1 MACKES
7 SSVAQ
12 TLCNFRYE
20 VSSGRTVTKDPK
32 RYSMTFKDYVY
43 KKKKKLVKD
52 KKNTE
57 TDQAVCLILSV

>member
-7 SSVAQ
+7 SLVAQ

-43 KKKKKLVKD
+43 KKKIGKGEESTKT
-52 KKNTE
+52 N
-57 TDQAVCLILSV
+57 QAVCLILSV